1 MRMFQRG
8 NPFMDV
14 KAESGDFPVFSEAF
28 LYGKVGKSDARF
40 ILGVAEEYEKLIRIL
55 GVEKIK
61 ELLEK

>member
-1 MRMFQRG
+1 MRMFQKG

-14 KAESGDFPVFSEAF
+14 PAAGRKVPVFSEAF